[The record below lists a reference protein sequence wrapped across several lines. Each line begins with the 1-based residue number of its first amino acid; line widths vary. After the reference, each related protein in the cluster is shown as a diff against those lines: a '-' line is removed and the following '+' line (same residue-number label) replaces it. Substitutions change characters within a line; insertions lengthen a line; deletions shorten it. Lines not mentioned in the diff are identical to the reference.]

1 MITRE
6 GLCPGNADIHDAQQS
21 CGSPAQSCAHTAV
34 LGPWA
39 PAEPGVA
46 LHGVTE
52 LLGSPGERCG
62 CVTLL
67 CECIPNNNNEQQAGQ
82 SKQ

>member
-1 MITRE
+1 MEDMITRE
-6 GLCPGNADIHDAQQS
+6 GLCPGNAGIHDAQQS
-21 CGSPAQSCAHTAV
+21 CGSPAQSCVHTAV

-52 LLGSPGERCG
+52 LLGSPGERCD
-62 CVTLL
+62 
-67 CECIPNNNNEQQAGQ
+67 IAA
-82 SKQ
+82 